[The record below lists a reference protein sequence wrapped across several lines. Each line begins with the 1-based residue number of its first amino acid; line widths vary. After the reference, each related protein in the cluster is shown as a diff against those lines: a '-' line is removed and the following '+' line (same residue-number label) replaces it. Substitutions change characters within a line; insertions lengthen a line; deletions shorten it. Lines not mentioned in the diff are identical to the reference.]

1 MTFLSPDVIA
11 ILMLDG
17 IFFLFGTLA
26 LVVSVQ
32 IVLRWNPASATPLQY
47 RLQKRSYLVATI
59 VEFLFFLKLPLFLFF
74 IHTLDTL
81 ANVLPGAMCAA
92 GVTTATPYGM
102 PLFYVKILNLY
113 LFGLWIV
120 LHRLDMAR
128 PDMPWTRWKF
138 AFYLLLYP
146 FLLTE
151 MVLEWLHFSHI
162 DPHLIVSCCGTLFS
176 AAKESA
182 VSAFVSLPPT
192 VTLGAFYGLFA
203 AILLFGLA
211 KRTLPLALANL
222 LFVPVAILA
231 LIAFFSPYV
240 YELPHHH
247 CPFCLLQ
254 ADYRYVGYP
263 MYVALFVG
271 TFAGIASWFVRR
283 LGGGNWRRW
292 VAASLAGDGLF
303 VALVSFYPL
312 FYYLKNGVWL

>member
-1 MTFLSPDVIA
+1 MTLLSPDVIA

-32 IVLRWNPASATPLQY
+32 IVLRWNPARATPLQY

-59 VEFLFFLKLPLFLFF
+59 VEFLLFLKLPLFLFF
-74 IHTLDTL
+74 IHTLDNL
-81 ANVLPGAMCAA
+81 SELLPGAMCAA
-92 GVTTATPYGM
+92 GVTTATLYGM

-113 LFGLWIV
+113 LFGFWIV
-120 LHRLDMAR
+120 LHRLDMAW
-128 PDMPWTRWKF
+128 PEMPWTRWKF
-138 AFYLLLYP
+138 ALYLVLFPMLVA
-146 FLLTE
+146 E

-182 VSAFVSLPPT
+182 VSAFISLPPSI
-192 VTLGAFYGLFA
+192 TLGFFYGLFA
-203 AILLFGLA
+203 AIVVFGLA
-211 KRTLPLALANL
+211 KRTALLAVANL

-254 ADYRYVGYP
+254 ADYHYVGYL
-263 MYVALFVG
+263 MYAALFVG
-271 TFAGIASWFVRR
+271 TFAGIATWFVRR
-283 LGGGNWRRW
+283 LGGENWRRW
-292 VAASLAGDGLF
+292 VTVSLVNDALF
-303 VALVSFYPL
+303 TALVSLYPL
-312 FYYLKNGVWL
+312 FYYWENGVWL